1 MSRIRNRFAAGAIV
15 AAGVCSAALAL
26 SATASA
32 DPATPANPGLPG
44 LNMIQ
49 QFANAPAPAITG
61 LLQAAQ
67 SALTGVPPAPA
78 TPPAPPAATASV
90 SLPLPQAPSAATT
103 APLTGIP
110 GAAST
115 TPMNLPSIPG
125 LSQLSV
131 PTNLAALVPS
141 GLLPNLA
148 AQPAAAA
155 ANSVE
160 TVPAGT
166 ASAGAQNPLA
176 ALLPFSAL
184 P

>member
-49 QFANAPAPAITG
+49 QFANAAAP
-61 LLQAAQ
+61 
-67 SALTGVPPAPA
+67 
-78 TPPAPPAATASV
+78 ASV

-148 AQPAAAA
+148 AQPTAAA